1 MSHKKYT
8 RAQKEAYVAR
18 WNTLRASGL
27 SDRRAASEAGVSLN
41 TLKNWEKNPAGTPAK
56 RGGRPRNIELNEE
69 ESVMLKR
76 LILKHESVPYAAERL
91 MDAECCRVETRQ
103 KLGDAFNKREA
114 QGGRVF
120 LGRGITAIGK
130 LPECVEAC
138 FRGSKHARG
147 FEPKAR
153 RGGFITLADG
163 TEIDLIAGAIYESD
177 DMSVNEPFRFRDA
190 LMGHDTV
197 GRQSL
202 FTLDTGSNAS
212 LQLDLVGRARDAYRV
227 EDIADHFLA
236 VVEAHGLPLLWRLE
250 MGSWASNFV
259 LGIEVDGMKDRWGG
273 LSDLFFL
280 AHKFNSTGKANV
292 EKFFDLLQRH
302 MAHLSTS
309 IGRNRGEFEAP
320 TKLMRQ
326 ANNGQAAALERFWP
340 IAEASREIHAILD
353 KHNVTR
359 REFKKLGG
367 VRSTPAELFTKRLVR
382 PFRNADRWYFMPVKK
397 AATIRK
403 QVIECKVPHYP
414 RSFRFI
420 TTGNEEFPI
429 LPEGYKVLIAFHPGH
444 PENGC
449 YVFNAE
455 RVNAARNIHSLG
467 MAESMGCVPLFRDV
481 AEENLAGTGDYE
493 QVSHGAAA
501 IRKEMRTIIPA
512 GTGPG
517 TLKSIARDG
526 LGNALE
532 MQSGGTPSE
541 DTVKGKPRKVRGEVP
556 SPAPTI
562 TTAGSRETVPPEVSS
577 LAVRDRHLDTSAK
590 RQAEIKRLKESLAN
604 M

>member
-8 RAQKEAYVAR
+8 RAQKAAHVAR
-18 WNTLRASGL
+18 WKSLVAVGL
-27 SDRRAASEAGVSLN
+27 GKSKSAAIVGVALN
-41 TLKNWEKNPAGTPAK
+41 TLNSWANPVKKKAK
-56 RGGRPRNIELNEE
+56 KTGRPRNIELTNEE
-69 ESVMLKR
+69 SAALKR
-76 LILKHESVPYAAERL
+76 LMLEHGSGEYAAERL
-91 MDAECCRVETRQ
+91 THEPCCSVETKQ
-103 KLGDAFNKREA
+103 AIGDAFNKREN

-120 LGRGITAIGK
+120 LGRGIEAVVK
-130 LPECVEAC
+130 LPECVAAC
-138 FRGSKHARG
+138 HRGPKHARE

-153 RGGFITLADG
+153 RGGFLQLADD
-163 TEIDLIAGAIYESD
+163 TIIPMLAGSIYESD
-177 DMSVNEPFRFRDA
+177 DMSVNEPFRFRDSA
-190 LMGHDTV
+190 MGHHTV

-202 FTLDTGSNAS
+202 FTLDTASNAS
-212 LQLDLVGRARDAYRV
+212 LQFDLVGRARDAYRV

-236 VVEAHGLPLLWRLE
+236 VVEAHGLPLFWRLE

-259 LGIEVDGMKDRWGG
+259 LGIHVEGMKERWGS
-273 LSDLFFL
+273 LEDLFYL

-309 IGRNRGEFEAP
+309 IGRVRGEFEQP

-326 ANNGQAAALERFWP
+326 ANNGQEAALARFWS
-340 IAEASREIHAILD
+340 ITEAGNSIYDILN

-359 REFKKLGG
+359 REYKKLKGI
-367 VRSTPAELFTKRLVR
+367 RATPSEVFANRENR
-382 PFRNADRWYFMPVKK
+382 PLDSDDRWYFMPVKK
-397 AATIRK
+397 AASIRK

-414 RSFRFI
+414 TSFRFI
-420 TTGNEEFPI
+420 TTGNPDFPI

-444 PENGC
+444 PEQGC

-455 RVNAARNIHSLG
+455 RGAKNIKTLP
-467 MAESMGCVPLFRDV
+467 MAQSMGLIPQFWDV
-481 AEENLAGTGDYE
+481 AEENLSGTSDYS

-526 LGNALE
+526 LGNSLE
-532 MQSGGTPSE
+532 MQTGGTPISE
-541 DTVKGKPRKVRGEVP
+541 PIKGKPKKQRGSTPIPVP
-556 SPAPTI
+556 PSDRAPTAPVKMSRFNKI
-562 TTAGSRETVPPEVSS
+562 NTTA
-577 LAVRDRHLDTSAK
+577 K
-590 RQAEIKRLKESLAN
+590 RAAEIAKLTKQLN
-604 M
+604 G